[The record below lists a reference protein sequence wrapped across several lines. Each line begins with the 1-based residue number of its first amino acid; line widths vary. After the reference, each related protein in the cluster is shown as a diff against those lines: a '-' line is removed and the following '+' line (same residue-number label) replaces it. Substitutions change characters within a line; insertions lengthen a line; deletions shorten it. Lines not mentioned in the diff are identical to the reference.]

1 MERRPRWARTR
12 GYHVEL
18 PVSVAAGNPLQL
30 HVAIGAMTIA
40 GVGNVPENPVITAPP
55 SRRGVARDGPDR
67 RDLEQRD
74 GSRSVQDL
82 GAMVLRPQLRN
93 RQVVR
98 RGRRVPYRHD
108 SPADLPTGVD
118 LQLSVMS
125 YNDGSFTGPA
135 DSTSTMNIRGESSTA
150 SRQDQSER

>member
-1 MERRPRWARTR
+1 MIDTATVSVNGTPAPVGADK

-55 SRRGVARDGPDR
+55 AGATLPATVPIALTWSSATNPDR
-67 RDLEQRD
+67 FRIFVGWSCGPNCGTGKWYDAA
-74 GSRSVQDL
+74 GASRTVTI
-82 GAMVLRPQLRN
+82 P
-93 RQVVR
+93 
-98 RGRRVPYRHD
+98 
-108 SPADLPTGVD
+108 PADLPTGVD

-135 DSTSTMNIRGESSTA
+135 DSTSTMNIRG
-150 SRQDQSER
+150 